1 MDLSKRFNRVDRHS
15 EIVAMQQKMSAE
27 RTKLGLHK
35 THRVLIEGLS
45 KKSDQMLSGR
55 TSQNLVI
62 VFPKENYKP
71 GEYVNVHADSC
82 TKATLIGHIVK

>member
-1 MDLSKRFNRVDRHS
+1 
-15 EIVAMQQKMSAE
+15 MQQKMSGE
-27 RTKLGLHK
+27 RAKLGLHK

-62 VFPKENYKP
+62 VFPKENYQP
-71 GEYVNVHADSC
+71 GEYVNVYADSC